1 MLSPAKLLTNRK
13 LRVTV
18 ARLSV
23 LELFDTH
30 PRLSPKEIYRLLD
43 RCDRTLSIASV
54 HRVLAEL
61 CEANLIERHYL
72 GTGVATYSLRQISSV
87 VHLVCE
93 RCGSVE
99 ACEGATI
106 QSLLSQLIE
115 AKDFAMAAS
124 TVSVRGNCAACSAR
138 LRG

>member
-1 MLSPAKLLTNRK
+1 MLSPAKLLTHRK

-23 LELFDTH
+23 LELFQTH

-43 RCDRTLSIASV
+43 RSERTLSIASV

-61 CEANLIERHYL
+61 CEAKLLERHYL
-72 GTGVATYSLRQISSV
+72 SSGVATFSLLQSRSV

-93 RCGSVE
+93 RCGVVS
-99 ACEGATI
+99 ACEGMKVH
-106 QSLLSQLIE
+106 SLLLKLTE
-115 AKDFAMAAS
+115 AEDFAMLAS
-124 TVSVRGNCAACSAR
+124 TVSVRGTCATCRAR
-138 LRG
+138 G